1 MLGWVEFFEFP
12 LSWFICQ
19 QILHRRGRSGGRW
32 KELSPFSSKR
42 RFCAGHQV
50 VGSEKRRSLPPP
62 ALPAPPVA
70 APPPPP
76 PFTSTSHKLAFTAA
90 HTHKE
95 EGGQARSVL
104 SALRAVSCGGFGRP
118 EGSEEALPHPLELPP
133 PRGKA
138 APLMYRHPG
147 GTSLLATATRTI
159 PP

>member
-19 QILHRRGRSGGRW
+19 QILHR
-32 KELSPFSSKR
+32 SSHPR
-42 RFCAGHQV
+42 EFITSASEAV
-50 VGSEKRRSLPPP
+50 EKRRSLPPP
-62 ALPAPPVA
+62 ALPAPPPA
-70 APPPPP
+70 AAPPPP